1 MKMTEPI
8 RTARLLIRPIEPSDF
23 AAVYE
28 YARDES
34 ITMMLYY
41 PKTYE
46 ETQDY
51 VTRAAAEWHSA
62 SPRYLE
68 FMLEYGGRVIGG
80 CDLDVLGG
88 GTYEIGWELNRAF
101 RGMGFGSEGASA
113 VLGYAFG
120 TLGAERVVA
129 HCDCR
134 NAASENVMKK
144 LGMKLAD
151 STQTRRYRN
160 GTVSGELEYSIPADE
175 YYK

>member
-1 MKMTEPI
+1 
-8 RTARLLIRPIEPSDF
+8 
-23 AAVYE
+23 
-28 YARDES
+28 
-34 ITMMLYY
+34 
-41 PKTYE
+41 
-46 ETQDY
+46 
-51 VTRAAAEWHSA
+51 
-62 SPRYLE
+62 
-68 FMLEYGGRVIGG
+68 MLEYGGRVIGG